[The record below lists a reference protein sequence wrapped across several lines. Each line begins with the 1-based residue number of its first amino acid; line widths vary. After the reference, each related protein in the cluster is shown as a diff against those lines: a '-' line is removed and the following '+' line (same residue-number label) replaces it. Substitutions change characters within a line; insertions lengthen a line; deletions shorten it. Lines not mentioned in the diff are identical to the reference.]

1 VADPATHHASG
12 KQTSSNKAGS
22 NKAGS
27 KKAGTDTARSVP
39 RQRFRIDD
47 NRLVLSGLSIT
58 FQRTLRVA
66 EEGLNAL
73 PPGFGAF
80 PLRVV
85 DPLRGRVPDA
95 MLNRGGVLMPMYQCE
110 AMWISID
117 SDEPVAIQIGT
128 GGRCVVSGKE
138 LKDRLVRRPQ
148 NYLVAPE
155 QPWIDGYKT
164 EDGEVR
170 QFVAVAAGSGL
181 SAEHQ
186 LTGSDSVGGIQIQ
199 VWHLRPEVLR
209 RWKEAQRARGNV
221 MYSAPAPTESIVCYS
236 AAAPIS
242 MAIGLGG
249 KIRQEIYPD
258 TFTADDWQ
266 KQPSARVW
274 VHLVNALQWPMLTG
288 EPVPS
293 TPVSTDA
300 YIRAGLPWFDYYNEG
315 AGDVPATK
323 KLGSLKSIG
332 ELTDGEMSG
341 PGAWVHPD
349 APAVVRLRGRRK
361 TIIEPGQWDWA

>member
-1 VADPATHHASG
+1 MADPATNNAASKQATGKKATG
-12 KQTSSNKAGS
+12 KQRKNQRNTA
-22 NKAGS
+22 
-27 KKAGTDTARSVP
+27 AGTARTTP
-39 RQRFRIDD
+39 RQRFRVEDD
-47 NRLVLSGLSIT
+47 CLVLSDLSIT

-66 EEGLNAL
+66 EDGLNAL

-85 DPLRGRVPDA
+85 DPLRGRVPKA
-95 MLNRGGVLMPMYQCE
+95 VLERGGVFMPMYQCE

-117 SDEPVAIQIGT
+117 SHEPVAIQIGT

-148 NYLVAPE
+148 NYVVAPE

-164 EDGEVR
+164 ADGEVR

-181 SAEHQ
+181 SAEYQ

-209 RWKEAQRARGNV
+209 RWKEAQRARANV
-221 MYSAPAPTESIVCYS
+221 MYSAPALDSMVFYS
-236 AAAPIS
+236 KAAPMS

-258 TFTADDWQ
+258 TFSADDWQ
-266 KQPSARVW
+266 EQPSARVW

-288 EPVPS
+288 EPAPT

-300 YIRAGLPWFDYYNEG
+300 YIRAGLPWFDYYNED

-323 KLGSLKSIG
+323 KLGNLKSIG
-332 ELTDGEMSG
+332 ELTG
-341 PGAWVHPD
+341 GAMGGAGGWVHPD

-361 TIIEPGQWDWA
+361 AIVDPGTWAWA